1 MSVKFKQF
9 SKKQLQVLTWWAN
22 PVISQKYNAVIADGS
37 IRSGKT
43 MSMSLSF
50 VLWAMSNFNEC
61 NFAICG
67 KTVGSC
73 RRNVITPLIGM
84 IRQRYRIKDK
94 RSDNVITIE
103 SGNIKNSFYIFGG
116 KDESSQDLI
125 QGITLAGVLLDEVAL
140 MPQSFVNQATGRCSV
155 EGARFWFNCNPDTP
169 YHWFYQ
175 NWIKKADE
183 KKALHLHFTMD
194 DNLTLSEEIKKRYQ
208 SMYSGTFYERY
219 ILGLWVAAE
228 GLIYKLFAD
237 DFRNEKRMMI
247 TQKPDLSRIVIGV
260 DFGGSSSA
268 HSFVATGTDR
278 GFNNFYALLSER
290 VRCKD
295 DNGNQIEINPNKLGE
310 LFCEFVYRV
319 IAVYGTVNI
328 VYCDSAEQTL
338 ILGLRSTAKK
348 KGLGWLRIENALKTT
363 INDRIRCI
371 CRLQA
376 QGRFKYMEY
385 GCESLC
391 NALSTAV
398 WNPKILIKDERLD
411 DGTSDIDT
419 LDAFE
424 YTFERDI
431 TKFIRYE

>member
-1 MSVKFKQF
+1 
-9 SKKQLQVLTWWAN
+9 
-22 PVISQKYNAVIADGS
+22 
-37 IRSGKT
+37 
-43 MSMSLSF
+43 
-50 VLWAMSNFNEC
+50 
-61 NFAICG
+61 
-67 KTVGSC
+67 
-73 RRNVITPLIGM
+73 
-84 IRQRYRIKDK
+84 
-94 RSDNVITIE
+94 
-103 SGNIKNSFYIFGG
+103 
-116 KDESSQDLI
+116 
-125 QGITLAGVLLDEVAL
+125 

-290 VRCKD
+290 VKCKD
-295 DNGNQIEINPNKLGE
+295 DNGNQIEIDPNKLGE

-319 IAVYGTVNI
+319 IAMYGTVNI

-338 ILGLRSTAKK
+338 ILGLRSTARK